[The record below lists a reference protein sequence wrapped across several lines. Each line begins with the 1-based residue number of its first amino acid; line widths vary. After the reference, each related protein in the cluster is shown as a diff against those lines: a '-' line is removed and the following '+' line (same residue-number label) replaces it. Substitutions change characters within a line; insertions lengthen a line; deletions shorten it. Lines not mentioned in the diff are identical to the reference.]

1 MQLFGAIP
9 YPQGMKESTHTITSL
24 DGSSIA
30 VRRLLPVSAGT
41 QPGAQRAAVWAFG
54 GGFFSGSVDVCVRV
68 AAELAE
74 MSQTQIFAVDYRLA
88 PENPFPKA
96 VEDMYATIVWL
107 QANASSF
114 NVDPS
119 RIVVV
124 GQSAGGGLAA
134 GTALMARDKGLEPP
148 LAGQILKYP
157 MLDDRTTIDES
168 SPLWKHLSWT
178 VEFNDMAW
186 NAYLGAERNDENVS
200 PYAAPARVRDV
211 SRLPRTFIDAGG
223 LDLFR
228 DENVAYAARLAA
240 ANVDVEFH
248 LYPGVPHGYDGMA
261 MQIRVT
267 KEANANL
274 SRFLSRV

>member
-1 MQLFGAIP
+1 MASIRVDPDLQVVLDQFAGVEAPKYKNPLAFRAGNDAMLMQLFGAIP

-186 NAYLGAERNDENVS
+186 NAYLGGKERS
-200 PYAAPARVRDV
+200 
-211 SRLPRTFIDAGG
+211 
-223 LDLFR
+223 
-228 DENVAYAARLAA
+228 
-240 ANVDVEFH
+240 NVDVEFH